1 MTKIR
6 KNGLKPKKFK
16 VGKTFENAGN
26 AENC

>member
-6 KNGLKPKKFK
+6 KNGLKPKK
-16 VGKTFENAGN
+16 VNIGKTFENAGN